1 LQLGGG
7 VTHLRH
13 SDIKLTAR
21 VYTDETQLPIY
32 EAIKGLPR
40 LLDHTQMRAQILGA
54 TGQNVAKAGASSE
67 GKEHTEIPLN
77 GGVRRNSGNGAS
89 EGIRIMAKLFL
100 ISLSIWYLMCYKTSV

>member
-67 GKEHTEIPLN
+67 GKEHTETPLN
-77 GGVRRNSGNGAS
+77 GGVCQGLAGSDATVEMERAKGFESWRNF
-89 EGIRIMAKLFL
+89 FL
-100 ISLSIWYLMCYKTSV
+100 SR